1 MGHYL
6 AVSQDVVLLGEV
18 WERPLSMLGQWR
30 LLEDGEEFERECAR
44 EPKEMWNAVFW
55 REKSGDLSS
64 LLPFQRD
71 FSKRPIFLSRFKL
84 DPFGCVWV
92 QSLASG

>member
-1 MGHYL
+1 MG
-6 AVSQDVVLLGEV
+6 V
-18 WERPLSMLGQWR
+18 
-30 LLEDGEEFERECAR
+30 EFEREYAW

-55 REKSGDLSS
+55 REKSGGLSS

-71 FSKRPIFLSRFKL
+71 FSKTPIFLSHFDL

-92 QSLASG
+92 QSPASVISAQSRGL